1 MISREQTRKPMN
13 RSRLWWALLAL
24 PLLCFAL
31 GASGKRSA
39 SGPRTSA
46 KKMTKVQWTWASGT
60 FKDQMASIDRQAA
73 DVESEN
79 KAALA
84 QISRAS
90 TNLETDQKLLKDM
103 TARGATSEIE
113 AVQKKV
119 DAGTAAL
126 SKQQSALANGR
137 SLLSQSEAAKQQ
149 LQDATQGSESTYQDL
164 LKGQINQVAG
174 HYTQRAQLD
183 QSARTEVVP
192 GTKCGDYPAQWC
204 AAPPDSR
211 ITFGGKWFLNRECVA
226 YAAYKRWRAGK
237 PFATGN
243 AGNWPGNSRTPTVGS
258 VAVWNI
264 GTVGRYGHVAYVTGV
279 SRDSITISEFNWHP
293 WVHTNRTIRL
303 GGRGWPSKFWN

>member
-1 MISREQTRKPMN
+1 MN
-13 RSRLWWALLAL
+13 RIRLCALFLIA

-31 GASGKRSA
+31 GAGSSGKRSA
-39 SGPRTSA
+39 AGMRGNA
-46 KKMTKVQWTWASGT
+46 KKITKVRWKWAFGT

-79 KAALA
+79 KATLA
-84 QISRAS
+84 EVAATSAQLQA
-90 TNLETDQKLLKDM
+90 DQKNLKQVS
-103 TARGATSEIE
+103 AAGSPAEIS
-113 AVQKKV
+113 AAQKKV
-119 DAGTAAL
+119 DAGTSAL
-126 SKQQSALANGR
+126 SKAQDALANGR
-137 SLLSQSEAAKQQ
+137 ALLSQSEAAKAQ
-149 LQDATQGSESTYQDL
+149 LQDATQGSESTYADL

-174 HYTQRAQLD
+174 QYTQRAQLD

-226 YAAYKRWRAGK
+226 YAAWKRWRAGK

-243 AGNWPGNSRTPTVGS
+243 AGTWPGNSRTPTVGA

-264 GTVGRYGHVAYVTGV
+264 GAVGRYGHVAYVTGV

-293 WVHTNRTIRL
+293 WVHTNRTIKL
-303 GGRGWPSKFWN
+303 GGRGWPSRFWN